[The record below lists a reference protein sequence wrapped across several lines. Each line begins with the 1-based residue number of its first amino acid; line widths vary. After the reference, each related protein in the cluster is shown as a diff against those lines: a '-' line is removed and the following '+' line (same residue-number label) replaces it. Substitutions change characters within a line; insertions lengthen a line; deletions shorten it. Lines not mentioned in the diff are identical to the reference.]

1 MPGGNPL
8 NVLICAYACNPC
20 LGSEAGVG
28 WGWAAMAAARHEV
41 SVIAADC
48 HRRAIE
54 QAVAK
59 EFSHLRNMR
68 FHYLPR
74 RRLRWLERVWKP
86 AYLWTY
92 RWWLCDAYAL
102 GLRLHRNRPF
112 DVIHQCTYVG
122 FRVPGYLWKL
132 DAPFVWGPIGGIEN
146 TPWRLLPAL
155 GARDASYYA
164 ARNVVNY
171 VHRRLLPSPKR
182 AFAKAAAGS
191 GIIAATGGIRREIRR
206 WYGHD
211 SEVICEIGPPAE
223 IATEHSLRSSG
234 EPLKLAWSGRHDAGK
249 CLPLLLKALALL
261 PLDFSWNLTIL
272 GQGPDTA
279 KWQRLSRRLGLEDRC
294 RWTGWLERD
303 AAVRTMHDAHLF
315 VITSMKDL
323 TSTVLLEA
331 LSQGLPV
338 VCPDHCGFT
347 DVVTPDCGI
356 RLPVHSPRQ
365 LIADLAAAIR
375 QLGEDETERRR
386 LAAGALVRIQDF
398 SWEKKA
404 AAVDAIYRRA
414 MEQGAGSRESRVE
427 SPEPGT
433 TNDK

>member
-1 MPGGNPL
+1 M
-8 NVLICAYACNPC
+8 
-20 LGSEAGVG
+20 
-28 WGWAAMAAARHEV
+28 
-41 SVIAADC
+41 IAADFE
-48 HRRAIE
+48 RRAIE
-54 QAVAK
+54 QIQAVNPGA
-59 EFSHLRNMR
+59 LVGTR
-68 FHYLPR
+68 FHYVEPR
-74 RRLRWLERVWKP
+74 PWHFALTRMWELIEASCLKPVMNSAYRLWQK
-86 AYLWTY
+86 
-92 RWWLCDAYAL
+92 DAFRLA
-102 GLRLHRNRPF
+102 GDLHREIGF
-112 DVIHQCTYVG
+112 DLMHLVTMVG
-122 FRVPGYLWKL
+122 YRFPAKFYQIDV
-132 DAPFVWGPIGGIEN
+132 PFVWGPIGGLEN
-146 TPWRLLPAL
+146 THWRFLPLL
-155 GARDASYYA
+155 GFSGCGYYS
-164 ARNVVNY
+164 ARNMINSLD
-171 VHRRLLPSPKR
+171 RRFLPDPKR
-182 AFAKAAAGS
+182 AFAKAAASG
-191 GIIAATGGIRREIRR
+191 GIIAATGGIRREIKK

-261 PLDFSWNLTIL
+261 PADFSWNLTIL

-279 KWQRLSRRLGLEDRC
+279 KWRRLSRRLGLEDRC

-347 DVVTPDCGI
+347 DVVTADCGI

-386 LAAGALVRIQDF
+386 LAAGALRRIGDF

-414 MEQGAGSRESRVE
+414 VE
-427 SPEPGT
+427 AWGK
-433 TNDK
+433 NRG